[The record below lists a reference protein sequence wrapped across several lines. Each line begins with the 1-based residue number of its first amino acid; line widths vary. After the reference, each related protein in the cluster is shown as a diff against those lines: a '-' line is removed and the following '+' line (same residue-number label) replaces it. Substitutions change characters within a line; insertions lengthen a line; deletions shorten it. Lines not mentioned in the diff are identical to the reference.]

1 MGDASCS
8 SCTSRRVGLP
18 GVQLLEE
25 LLLDVQGFK
34 AQRAELISR
43 EEGLLHPTDRNGLQC
58 CCGTG
63 TTRLATRLAGRAL
76 DPVQLIS
83 ERTHRLLN
91 VEELLRCAQVRGVGK
106 VRAGHRDAAT
116 RRQAWRGARD
126 SRPSRHG
133 ARGRNRR
140 DNVEVAAPRH
150 KEVSQSVV
158 STYST
163 QRHRWPSADRH
174 TPTHDQAHFTN
185 YQSRN

>member
-58 CCGTG
+58 CCGTD

-106 VRAGHRDAAT
+106 VRAGHRDAARGVKRGGAHAT
-116 RRQAWRGARD
+116 RDPADTAREGGTD
-126 SRPSRHG
+126 VTTLKLQLLDTKKS
-133 ARGRNRR
+133 
-140 DNVEVAAPRH
+140 
-150 KEVSQSVV
+150 VSQS
-158 STYST
+158 
-163 QRHRWPSADRH
+163 
-174 TPTHDQAHFTN
+174 
-185 YQSRN
+185 

>member
-25 LLLDVQGFK
+25 LLLDVQGLK

-58 CCGTG
+58 SSGSN
-63 TTRLATRLAGRAL
+63 TTRRTTRLAGRAL

-91 VEELLRCAQVRGVGK
+91 VEELLRGTHVRGVGK
-106 VRAGHRDAAT
+106 VRAGHRVRDG
-116 RRQAWRGARD
+116 RSDVLDGVRD
-126 SRPSRHG
+126 SQHSAIEGGIHVTTSG
-133 ARGRNRR
+133 M
-140 DNVEVAAPRH
+140 EVVDT
-150 KEVSQSVV
+150 KKSSVSHAVL
-158 STYST
+158 T
-163 QRHRWPSADRH
+163 
-174 TPTHDQAHFTN
+174 
-185 YQSRN
+185 

>member
-25 LLLDVQGFK
+25 LLLDVQGLK

-58 CCGTG
+58 SRGTD

-91 VEELLRCAQVRGVGK
+91 VEELLRGTHVRGVGK
-106 VRAGHRDAAT
+106 VRAGHRVRDG
-116 RRQAWRGARD
+116 RSDRLECRQPNSLHSASTAR
-126 SRPSRHG
+126 SREEPRDDVAFG
-133 ARGRNRR
+133 GR
-140 DNVEVAAPRH
+140 
-150 KEVSQSVV
+150 
-158 STYST
+158 
-163 QRHRWPSADRH
+163 
-174 TPTHDQAHFTN
+174 
-185 YQSRN
+185 

>member
-25 LLLDVQGFK
+25 LLLDVQGLK

-58 CCGTG
+58 SSGSN
-63 TTRLATRLAGRAL
+63 TTRRTTRLAGRAL

-91 VEELLRCAQVRGVGK
+91 VEELLRGTHVRGVGK
-106 VRAGHRDAAT
+106 VRAGHRVWDGRVTASS
-116 RRQAWRGARD
+116 RD
-126 SRPSRHG
+126 SQHSAIEGGLHHDVRVGGS
-133 ARGRNRR
+133 
-140 DNVEVAAPRH
+140 RH
-150 KEVSQSVV
+150 KEVSQSVSQYLLDTV
-158 STYST
+158 GFSQTTS
-163 QRHRWPSADRH
+163 HLAGGPPAKLSWG
-174 TPTHDQAHFTN
+174 
-185 YQSRN
+185 

>member
-18 GVQLLEE
+18 GVQLFKE
-25 LLLDVQGFK
+25 LLLDVQGLK

-58 CCGTG
+58 SSGSN
-63 TTRLATRLAGRAL
+63 TTRRTTRLAGRAL

-91 VEELLRCAQVRGVGK
+91 VEELLRGTHVRGVGK
-106 VRAGHRDAAT
+106 VRAGHRVRDGRVTTSIRRDSQHSAIDGGST
-116 RRQAWRGARD
+116 RRRGLD
-126 SRPSRHG
+126 TNKS
-133 ARGRNRR
+133 
-140 DNVEVAAPRH
+140 
-150 KEVSQSVV
+150 VSQSV

-163 QRHRWPSADRH
+163 QRHRWPSVDRH
-174 TPTHDQAHFTN
+174 TPTQHQTHFTN
-185 YQSRN
+185 YE